1 MDTGTHL
8 LFGLGL
14 GGLALI
20 DPYLAEHPSGQWA
33 VMIGTVLGSQ
43 APDADIVLKL
53 KSYPVYLRHHR
64 GISHSVPFLFVWTGL
79 ITAVVAALFP
89 EVPWQRTAPW
99 ILLATAVH
107 VATDLFNPYGT
118 QGFWP
123 FSRKWIAWSAVH
135 IIDPVVFTAHLAAI
149 ALWMFGGT
157 RVRPG
162 ALFAVLYAALALYFI
177 WRVLERRRIGR
188 RLPAQD
194 PSHRPGDRYALLPT
208 FSLGR
213 WSVLKE
219 SEGGVYAIGEWTP
232 SGGLK
237 WHEVLRSHNGPQVDA
252 ASRHPDVQTL
262 LRLTPFACVQVH
274 PRDWGYEVR
283 WIDLRFPARRQD
295 PFAAIV
301 LLDKRGVPFR
311 SHIGWLNGKS
321 FAGGGG

>member
-14 GGLALI
+14 GGLALN
-20 DPYLAEHPSGQWA
+20 DPFLAEHPSGQWA
-33 VMIGTVLGSQ
+33 VVVGTVLGSQ
-43 APDADIVLKL
+43 APDADILLKL
-53 KSYPVYLRHHR
+53 RSYPVYLRHHR

-79 ITAVVAALFP
+79 ITAFVAVLFP
-89 EVPWQRTAPW
+89 DVPWQRVAPW

-123 FSRKWIAWSAVH
+123 FSRKWIAWSAIH
-135 IIDPVVFTAHLAAI
+135 IIDPVVFGAHLAAI
-149 ALWMFGGT
+149 ALWVAGGD
-157 RVRPG
+157 RLRPG
-162 ALFAVLYAALALYFI
+162 ALFAVMYILLALYFA
-177 WRVLERRRIGR
+177 WRTLERGLISR
-188 RLPAQD
+188 RLPALD
-194 PSHRPGDRYALLPT
+194 LSRRPGDRYALLPT
-208 FSLGR
+208 LALRR
-213 WSVLKE
+213 WSVLRE
-219 SEGGVYAIGEWTP
+219 SDDGLYAIGEWTP

-237 WHEVLRSHNGPQVDA
+237 WLDVLKSHNGPQVDA

-262 LRLTPFACVQVH
+262 LKLTPFACVQVH

-283 WIDLRFPARRQD
+283 WIDLRFPAQRQN

-301 LLDKRGVPFR
+301 MLDKKGEPLR
-311 SHIGWLNGKS
+311 SHIGWLNGKK